1 VHKGFKVGAESP
13 GGRCK
18 TNNDGATDE
27 EPLKR
32 TADQKLRIRRCS
44 SDTVQLN
51 LCGIVRPPTG
61 I

>member
-1 VHKGFKVGAESP
+1 MYKEFKVGAENS

-18 TNNDGATDE
+18 TNNDGATDK

-44 SDTVQLN
+44 NGTV
-51 LCGIVRPPTG
+51 
-61 I
+61 